1 MITVPFMTRVYIT
14 KRGEIKAALTVNIH
28 DAKTYRYEVKYFIRK
43 IKRCG
48 SCIKKLDISIYN

>member
-28 DAKTYRYEVKYFIRK
+28 DAEIYWFEVKYFIRK
-43 IKRCG
+43 
-48 SCIKKLDISIYN
+48 STDVAVALKKSEISIYN